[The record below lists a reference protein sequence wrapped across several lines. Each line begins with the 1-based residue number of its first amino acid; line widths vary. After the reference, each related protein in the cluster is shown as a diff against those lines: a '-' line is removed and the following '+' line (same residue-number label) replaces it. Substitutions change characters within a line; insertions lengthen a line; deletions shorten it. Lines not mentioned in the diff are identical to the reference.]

1 MIYQHR
7 KCPICNSEEVDL
19 SSQIKSDPEAE
30 KLSLNKLTD
39 SWLGFF
45 KIKLFMSYFK
55 CKECKLLYCPK
66 YFSQEQLSTLYK
78 DMPHNMDCVPT
89 NLLDKTQEDYLNFLK
104 KFSSLEGNY
113 LEVGADIGLFLKH
126 AKNNGNF
133 SKYYIYEPNI
143 SSHTRLIK
151 EIGSSEKLLSNNMEN
166 FNEVPNNSIDNA
178 IMIHVID
185 HVTDPLQKLRDLKDK
200 LINNSKILIV
210 CHDENS
216 LLRKIFRA
224 KWPAFCLQHPQLFNI
239 DTLSNLLSTAGY
251 EVIENKKSKNYFDL
265 EFLINHLIWALG
277 INKTFKFNLFKKI
290 SYGLKLGN
298 IIFVAQP
305 KKKQN

>member
-1 MIYQHR
+1 
-7 KCPICNSEEVDL
+7 
-19 SSQIKSDPEAE
+19 
-30 KLSLNKLTD
+30 
-39 SWLGFF
+39 
-45 KIKLFMSYFK
+45 MSYFK

-151 EIGSSEKLLSNNMEN
+151 EIGSSEN
-166 FNEVPNNSIDNA
+166 FCQITWKILMRCQITHTDNA

-200 LINNSKILIV
+200 LKNNAKILIV

-224 KWPAFCLQHPQLFNI
+224 KWPAFLFTAST
-239 DTLSNLLSTAGY
+239 TL
-251 EVIENKKSKNYFDL
+251 
-265 EFLINHLIWALG
+265 
-277 INKTFKFNLFKKI
+277 
-290 SYGLKLGN
+290 
-298 IIFVAQP
+298 
-305 KKKQN
+305 